1 MHGDDVSRRH
11 PTCGEVA
18 PQRAQDAP
26 SSEESAM
33 PATYGRNNLAE
44 DQVTAHSA
52 PTRQA
57 REPSYAKGSARTKSG
72 RSHNQ
77 TTPLVGLPL
86 GSPPR
91 QALRHVLPKQTLAM
105 DSSPGGNGD
114 QDMNWPLNSTRWP
127 MQGRVRRCLL
137 ARCYWWLPRSVRW
150 PRSQARRMSRS
161 RAESG
166 FAE

>member
-1 MHGDDVSRRH
+1 
-11 PTCGEVA
+11 
-18 PQRAQDAP
+18 
-26 SSEESAM
+26 M
-33 PATYGRNNLAE
+33 PATYGRNNLAK

-72 RSHNQ
+72 SSHNQ

-105 DSSPGGNGD
+105 DSSPGGHGD

-150 PRSQARRMSRS
+150 PALASTPNVAIASRVRGRRMILCSKCQGES
-161 RAESG
+161 AAVGGSSQRAN
-166 FAE
+166 